1 MKKTLSL
8 KEIFQGKI
16 TRLGIEEIIA
26 STGWQK
32 NFFKINIRLI
42 NQKPYSKSR
51 NNTPTIAV
59 ISPPV
64 LSKFRAKQNNFLR
77 NNFVFLIFAESPTIP
92 ADFKNLPASDDITVA
107 ASKYDERYL
116 TSLVKELLREKF
128 QETVFVHGV
137 LLEAEGKGIL
147 ITGASGIG
155 KTTAALETVAKKY
168 YWVADDIAV
177 IKKNKHGEL
186 IATGHKKISSYLHT
200 EATGIIPVIDLLSPD
215 RIKKSTRL
223 AVVVEVEKTAEKNV
237 PIIIEGEKDI
247 LGQKLICFHINIPST
262 SYFNENLLEKTI
274 SQLSKDM

>member
-16 TRLGIEEIIA
+16 AKLGIEEIIV
-26 STGWQK
+26 STSRQK
-32 NFFKINIRLI
+32 NFSKINIRLI
-42 NQKPYSKSR
+42 NQNPRSKLR
-51 NNTPTIAV
+51 NNTPTIAI

-64 LSKFRAKQNNFLR
+64 LSKFRKKQNNLLR

-92 ADFKNLPASDDITVA
+92 ADFKNLPASTDITVA

-116 TSLVKELLREKF
+116 ASLLQELLREKF

-137 LLEAEGKGIL
+137 LLEAAGKGIL

-155 KTTAALETVAKKY
+155 KTTAALETVAKNY
-168 YWVADDIAV
+168 FWVADDMVV

-186 IATGHKKISSYLHT
+186 IAAGHKKISSYLHT
-200 EATGIIPVIDLLSPD
+200 EATGIIPVVNLLSPD

-223 AVVVEVEKTAEKNV
+223 AVVVEVEKTTEKNIPV
-237 PIIIEGEKDI
+237 IIKGEKEI
-247 LGQKLICFHINIPST
+247 LGEKLICFHIDIPST
-262 SYFNENLLEKTI
+262 SYFNENLLEKAI
-274 SQLSKDM
+274 SQLSKDV

>member
-16 TRLGIEEIIA
+16 ARLGIEEIIV
-26 STGWQK
+26 STSRQK
-32 NFFKINIRLI
+32 NFSKINIRLI
-42 NQKPYSKSR
+42 NQNPRSKLR
-51 NNTPTIAV
+51 NNTPTIAI

-64 LSKFRAKQNNFLR
+64 LSKFRKKQNNLLR

-92 ADFKNLPASDDITVA
+92 ADFKNLPASTDITVA

-116 TSLVKELLREKF
+116 ASLLQELLREKF

-137 LLEAEGKGIL
+137 LLEAAGKGIL

-155 KTTAALETVAKKY
+155 KTTAALETVAKNY
-168 YWVADDIAV
+168 FWVADDMVV

-186 IATGHKKISSYLHT
+186 IAAGHKKISSYLHT
-200 EATGIIPVIDLLSPD
+200 EATGIIPVVNLLSPD

-223 AVVVEVEKTAEKNV
+223 AVVVEVEKTTEKNIPV
-237 PIIIEGEKDI
+237 IIKGEKEI
-247 LGQKLICFHINIPST
+247 LGEKLICFHIDIPST
-262 SYFNENLLEKTI
+262 SYFNENLLEKAI
-274 SQLSKDM
+274 SQLSKDV